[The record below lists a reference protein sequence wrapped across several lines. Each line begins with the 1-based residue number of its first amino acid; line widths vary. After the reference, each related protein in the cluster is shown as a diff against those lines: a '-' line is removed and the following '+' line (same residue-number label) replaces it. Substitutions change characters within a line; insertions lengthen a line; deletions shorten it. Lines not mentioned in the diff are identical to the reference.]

1 MHGVIGSLAGSL
13 EANKSRGVD
22 EEKEEG
28 RRRRRKRRNRKR
40 MRR

>member
-1 MHGVIGSLAGSL
+1 MHGVIGSLARSL
-13 EANKSRGVD
+13 EANESRDVD